1 MPSMNI
7 GDWFG
12 WNCSPA
18 AKAEA
23 LAGIIK
29 NAPPV
34 AIMVVT
40 IKHAMA
46 ESTGNSINCLSER
59 RMAKLCLTSSQLRE
73 NLPIAPSHANKR
85 TRKRRNCNLGIAW
98 RSEFPAPIVRP
109 MHSLGTGNASDKSV
123 IGELCWGGP
132 SIYLLCIIRMERES
146 AGKRRVGGWKIENP
160 KVRGT
165 MLLRGCFYLSG
176 PAVTCIAPPL

>member
-1 MPSMNI
+1 MPSMSI

-40 IKHAMA
+40 IKHATA
-46 ESTGNSINCLSER
+46 ESTGNSINWLSER
-59 RMAKLCLTSSQLRE
+59 RMAKLCLTSTQLRE

-123 IGELCWGGP
+123 LDGP
-132 SIYLLCIIRMERES
+132 VTAPPVFFVSVASKGFNRCVSLLFATLEHWNYALGRLTLPIRSGRDLYASSVIIR
-146 AGKRRVGGWKIENP
+146 
-160 KVRGT
+160 
-165 MLLRGCFYLSG
+165 
-176 PAVTCIAPPL
+176 PLD